1 MDVECCRM
9 LSRHFVH
16 EPGNSTLHFAFFSI
30 FALFAFYLGFLFL
43 KQLHESRRQPLIYR
57 PGYILVVLLVYL
69 SIHEYHNC
77 IVEFWSWHWFGCTI
91 GLACIYLFY
100 EREFETFNLSFSFA
114 WASWSHR
121 NARKWKAHCRI
132 YLQCMPAA
140 FWIQIC
146 IWTTSTQQ
154 MVDRDALLLSGTAT
168 QRTCCDPASEDA
180 YSNAADVK
188 LIPRCR

>member
-9 LSRHFVH
+9 LSRHFVR

-30 FALFAFYLGFLFL
+30 FALFAFYLGLSSSL
-43 KQLHESRRQPLIYR
+43 LISLTV
-57 PGYILVVLLVYL
+57 I
-69 SIHEYHNC
+69 
-77 IVEFWSWHWFGCTI
+77 
-91 GLACIYLFY
+91 
-100 EREFETFNLSFSFA
+100 A

-132 YLQCMPAA
+132 YLHCMPAA

-154 MVDRDALLLSGTAT
+154 MVGRDALLLSGAAT
-168 QRTCCDPASEDA
+168 QRTCCDPASEHI
-180 YSNAADVK
+180 YGNAANVK
-188 LIPRCR
+188 LIPWFRWQRSLAILRQLRKLLDTPCINNKRCIKI